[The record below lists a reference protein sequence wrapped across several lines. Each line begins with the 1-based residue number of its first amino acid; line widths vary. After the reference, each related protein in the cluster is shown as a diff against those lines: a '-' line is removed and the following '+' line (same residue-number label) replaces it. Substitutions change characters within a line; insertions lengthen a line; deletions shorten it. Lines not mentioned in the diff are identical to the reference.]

1 MLRLHRMPLA
11 QLRLRALLKPSQSKP
26 YGFASFP
33 KEESFIKVK
42 IMSETKLSHFD
53 ASGSAVMVDV
63 SEKPVTARQAVARG
77 IITMNAAAFAA
88 VRDGT
93 AQKGDVLGV
102 ARIAGIMAAKR
113 TSELIPLCHPLPL
126 TKVQIEFDLLPE
138 RRAVEA
144 RCTVKTSGVTGVEM
158 EALTGV
164 STALLTIYDM
174 CKAVDKSME
183 LGEIHLVEKTGG
195 KSGHY
200 IRAEGGYV

>member
-1 MLRLHRMPLA
+1 MKNKIYPREGDR
-11 QLRLRALLKPSQSKP
+11 QTVYLK
-26 YGFASFP
+26 
-33 KEESFIKVK
+33 EV
-42 IMSETKLSHFD
+42 
-53 ASGSAVMVDV
+53 V
-63 SEKPVTARQAVARG
+63 SDPNIEVGEWT
-77 IITMNAAAFAA
+77 IYNDFAA
-88 VRDGT
+88 DPVDFERNNVPYHYPVN
-93 AQKGDVLGV
+93 GDRLVIGKFCSLACGARFLFNSANHSLASLSTYPFPIFHSAAVV
-102 ARIAGIMAAKR
+102 AEDPRAYLEERG
-113 TSELIPLCHPLPL
+113 LPL

-174 CKAVDKSME
+174 CKAVDKGME

>member
-1 MLRLHRMPLA
+1 
-11 QLRLRALLKPSQSKP
+11 
-26 YGFASFP
+26 
-33 KEESFIKVK
+33 
-42 IMSETKLSHFD
+42 MSLTHFD
-53 ASGSAVMVDV
+53 KQGQAHMVDV
-63 SEKPVTARQAVARG
+63 STKPVTDREAVAEG
-77 IITMNAAAFAA
+77 HVVMLPATLALAQGGAA
-88 VRDGT
+88 
-93 AQKGDVLGV
+93 KGDVLGV
-102 ARIAGIMAAKR
+102 ARIAGIMATKR

-174 CKAVDKSME
+174 CKAVDKGME